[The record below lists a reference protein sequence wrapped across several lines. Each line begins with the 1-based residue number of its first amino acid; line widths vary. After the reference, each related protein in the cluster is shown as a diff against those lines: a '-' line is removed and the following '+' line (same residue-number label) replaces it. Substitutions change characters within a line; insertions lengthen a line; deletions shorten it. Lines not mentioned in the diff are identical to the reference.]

1 MVRAAGGTTMTT
13 PSTTFVSHSGEGYEQ
28 VMGRWSRRLA
38 PLFIDFAGS
47 GAGERV
53 LDVGCGTGVL
63 TSALAASSQ
72 ADEIQGIDLSEP
84 YIELARHDNRDP
96 RITYSIGDA
105 CELPFPAGHFDR
117 VLSMLVLHFV
127 PEPQRAIAQMR
138 RVARPGAVVA
148 AATWDARGGFVA
160 NRMFL
165 DTAAMLDPKA
175 AELRSRSLTRPMT
188 RPGELGTAWREAGFT
203 DVAESAL
210 VIRMEFED
218 FADYWRPFEGRDG
231 PPAQYVSSLD
241 PEARERLRR
250 AVRVAYLDG
259 EPDGPRSYAA
269 IAWAVKGRV
278 PA

>member
-1 MVRAAGGTTMTT
+1 MTIPT
-13 PSTTFVSHSGEGYEQ
+13 TTFVSHSGEGYEQ

-38 PLFIDFAGS
+38 PLFLDFAGP

-63 TSALAASSQ
+63 TSAMAAAGQ
-72 ADEIQGIDLSEP
+72 AAEIHGIDLSEP
-84 YIELARHDNRDP
+84 YIELARRHNRDP
-96 RITYSIGDA
+96 KVTYSIGDA
-105 CELPFPAGHFDR
+105 CELPFAAGGFDR

-188 RPGELGTAWREAGFT
+188 RPGELGAAWREAGLT
-203 DVAESAL
+203 DVAEAAL
-210 VIRMEFED
+210 AIRMEFDD

-231 PPAQYVSSLD
+231 PPAQYVGSLA
-241 PEARERLRR
+241 PEARERLRE